1 MSLTSFV
8 SLTEIKERLNK
19 EYDLPAMKCS
29 CQLRVQPR
37 TKKYSLVGTAFDY
50 LMRFWIKRNNPQAEV
65 KSWVA
70 ETAVEITLPMLGV
83 PASVTK
89 TAKRILREAKQTYS
103 EYLETGDVTDEIICA
118 TVHLAQLD
126 PIYRALYVDPNLGIV
141 EQPVIDE
148 LKELL
153 SLVNP
158 KYFLAKKY
166 CALNPTF
173 GDASSLVGGADADLI
188 IDDVLIDIKT
198 TQSGKLDI
206 GQFHQLIGYYILNHI
221 GRINGKH
228 NIRINQLGVYYSRYG
243 ELLTFPSATL
253 LNDRFPQFVEWFNNK
268 AVEAFSEQ

>member
-8 SLTEIKERLNK
+8 SLPEIKERLNK
-19 EYDLPAMKCS
+19 EYDLPAMKCD

-50 LMRFWIKRNNPQAEV
+50 LIRFWIKKNNPQAEV

-70 ETAVEITLPMLGV
+70 ETAVEITLPMLDV
-83 PASVTK
+83 PASMTK
-89 TAKRILREAKQTYS
+89 TAKRILREAKQTYTR
-103 EYLETGDVTDEIICA
+103 YLETGDVTDEVIRA

-126 PIYRALYVDPNLGIV
+126 PIYRALYVDPNLGTV
-141 EQPVIDE
+141 EQPIIDE

-153 SLVNP
+153 SLADP

-221 GRINGKH
+221 GKINGKH
-228 NIRINQLGVYYSRYG
+228 NIIINRLGVYYSRYG
-243 ELLTFPSATL
+243 ELLTFPSAAL
-253 LNDRFPQFVEWFNNK
+253 MNARFPQLVEWFKKK
-268 AVEAFSEQ
+268 AEEAFAE